1 MFRFVSFMKFEMYE
15 VQSESEAYLYNM
27 IFLAQGSNERALES
41 MECEAVGRRCA
52 RVIFTDLCRS
62 GRRTRRRCT
71 FLLLR
76 VLKKIKLSQN
86 KKILYKLKAKTAS
99 LLDG

>member
-27 IFLAQGSNERALES
+27 IFLAQGSNERALEGHGMRGCWTPLCQS
-41 MECEAVGRRCA
+41 YLH
-52 RVIFTDLCRS
+52 LCRS
-62 GRRTRRRCT
+62 GRRRCT

>member
-62 GRRTRRRCT
+62 GRRRCT